1 MRSENDNLQQVRYA
15 VMCAA
20 HEEIDQIHEAEEAAK
35 KQLDEAEASAK
46 KIREGAEKE
55 AKNVVEAA
63 EKEAKMAAQ
72 RSKDGLEARRMEIE
86 QKVLKETDK
95 TIAEIEISARGEVKK
110 AVDLV
115 YKVIT
120 GEE

>member
-1 MRSENDNLQQVRYA
+1 
-15 VMCAA
+15 MCAA

-35 KQLDEAEASAK
+35 KQLEEAEARAK

-55 AKNVVEAA
+55 AKDIIETA

-72 RSKDGLEARRMEIE
+72 RSKDGLQARRLEIE
-86 QKVLKETDK
+86 KEVQKDTEKQ
-95 TIAEIEISARGEVKK
+95 ISGIEGSARGEVKK
-110 AVDLV
+110 AADIV
-115 YKVIT
+115 YKMIA

>member
-1 MRSENDNLQQVRYA
+1 
-15 VMCAA
+15 MCAA

-35 KQLDEAEASAK
+35 KQLDEAEARAK
-46 KIREGAEKE
+46 KIRESAEKE
-55 AKNVVEAA
+55 AKKIIESA

-72 RSKDGLEARRMEIE
+72 RSRDGLQDRRVEIE

-95 TIAEIEISARGEVKK
+95 TIAEVEISARGEVKK
-110 AVDLV
+110 AIDIV
-115 YKVIT
+115 YKMIA

>member
-1 MRSENDNLQQVRYA
+1 
-15 VMCAA
+15 MCAA

-55 AKNVVEAA
+55 AKKIVENA

-72 RSKDGLEARRMEIE
+72 RSRDGLQDRRVKIE

-110 AVDLV
+110 AIDVV
-115 YKVIT
+115 YKMIA